1 MTRAESMDR
10 HLIKQ
15 FQGKKIIDIILK
27 VIGEELDEIDKALA
41 DLRDKRW
48 IDTGEG
54 VQLDGIGELIDRP
67 REIAGSVQI
76 EFFGFA
82 DQPNAR
88 TFGEGRFRDTDA
100 TEYLASSRLEDHE
113 YRPVLWHK
121 VMKNISSCTAEET
134 IKSAMFVFNA
144 PSVALVERGNAK
156 ISLAIGRELSDN
168 DIVLG
173 RALNLF
179 IKAGGV
185 GLEWS
190 SQYDYD
196 SYFGFLGQPNAKG
209 FDNGK
214 FSDLIEI

>member
-1 MTRAESMDR
+1 MTRAESMNG

-15 FQGKKIIDIILK
+15 FQGKNIIGIVLE
-27 VIGEELDEIDKALA
+27 VIGEELDELDKALA
-41 DLRDKRW
+41 DLKNKRW

-67 REIAGSVQI
+67 REIAASIQI

-100 TEYLASSRLEDHE
+100 TEYLASSRLEDYE

-134 IKSAMFVFNA
+134 IKSAMFVFDA
-144 PSVALVERGNAK
+144 PSVVLVERGNAK
-156 ISLAIGRELSDN
+156 ISLAIGREMSDN
-168 DIVLG
+168 DIMLG

-185 GLEWS
+185 GLDWT

-196 SYFGFLGQPNAKG
+196 CYFGFLGQPNAKG
-209 FDNGK
+209 FEEGK

>member
-1 MTRAESMDR
+1 
-10 HLIKQ
+10 
-15 FQGKKIIDIILK
+15 
-27 VIGEELDEIDKALA
+27 
-41 DLRDKRW
+41 
-48 IDTGEG
+48 
-54 VQLDGIGELIDRP
+54 
-67 REIAGSVQI
+67 
-76 EFFGFA
+76 
-82 DQPNAR
+82 
-88 TFGEGRFRDTDA
+88 
-100 TEYLASSRLEDHE
+100 
-113 YRPVLWHK
+113 
-121 VMKNISSCTAEET
+121 
-134 IKSAMFVFNA
+134 MFVFNA

-185 GLEWS
+185 GLEWK

-209 FDNGK
+209 FGDGK